1 MVGTDMAKQT
11 ENRTFTKTDYSIP
24 ADVFIEVWEKAST
37 IQEAHGALKKYSEQ
51 NGTPVMPPAIIA
63 ARAAEYRKTLPLK
76 RMPRI
81 SARTLDT
88 KALTAV
94 LAKVRGEKVD
104 VAEKDVPVLTRSQVE
119 EVVMDV
125 LRKIGL
131 VK

>member
-1 MVGTDMAKQT
+1 
-11 ENRTFTKTDYSIP
+11 
-24 ADVFIEVWEKAST
+24 VFVAAWEAAST
-37 IQEAHGALKKYSEQ
+37 IQEAHAALKKYADE

-63 ARAAEYRKTLPLK
+63 ARAAEYRRTLPLK

-88 KALTAV
+88 QALTAV
-94 LAKVRGEKVD
+94 VAKVRSEKGEAAGMD
-104 VAEKDVPVLTRSQVE
+104 QPVLTRGQVE

-125 LRKIGL
+125 LRKCGL